1 MIKRQNTPPSIY
13 DQHDIPVPVAAS
25 TDPDIQTMNLIQYS
39 DLVKASRD
47 LRHSLH
53 LVSQTANTLSRVLNS
68 IRHCRTSEQAIPQE
82 QYANMSYFVDVCKLL
97 GSTHQN
103 LGDAVWREL
112 ETPLLKDLEQ
122 VNVAALSVQRENEQ
136 KLTTLSKEL
145 KATEQK
151 SQKQR
156 KNKNRDLVGFQQTI
170 AHLNNLAQEIKRL
183 ELNNVAC
190 GDDIAEKRLGFVFDK
205 CEHAVTNQVEGYMN
219 VGEGLKQLAIQ
230 SASFSPAASRSLSNF
245 TAGRRNSQ

>member
-1 MIKRQNTPPSIY
+1 M
-13 DQHDIPVPVAAS
+13 V
-25 TDPDIQTMNLIQYS
+25 YS
-39 DLVKASRD
+39 PNN
-47 LRHSLH
+47 HLH
-53 LVSQTANTLSRVLNS
+53 KEYYLLTILYYSNI
-68 IRHCRTSEQAIPQE
+68 IRFNYNIHTSYITYQ
-82 QYANMSYFVDVCKLL
+82 
-97 GSTHQN
+97 
-103 LGDAVWREL
+103 
-112 ETPLLKDLEQ
+112 
-122 VNVAALSVQRENEQ
+122 SVQRENEQ

-205 CEHAVTNQVEGYMN
+205 CEHAVTSQVEGYLN
-219 VGEGLKQLAIQ
+219 VGEGLKVSLAI
-230 SASFSPAASRSLSNF
+230 LS
-245 TAGRRNSQ
+245 S